1 MRGRGVAAAARRRRD
16 AAAAVERGGGAFCG
30 SAARA
35 AADDAR
41 GRSSPRRAPTRG
53 GANRCRVHRAAS
65 REVFH
70 ATAGEGR
77 REPAPPR
84 TACTAARTA
93 GGRGETSSS
102 STPRVLAASLASHR
116 PPASPSRTRDRASA
130 PGRPSPRQKTRT
142 ADAPGGRREHHRS
155 PRGRAASAPR
165 EGRVERV
172 RTMLLD
178 RVKPLRCGSKE
189 GRVLSVSGLFI
200 TPRARRK
207 TRKSRSAALAFPSW
221 YRSRARFGFGRTEHG
236 SVEARRI
243 ARIIVRTLARF

>member
-41 GRSSPRRAPTRG
+41 ERSSPRRAPTRG

-70 ATAGEGR
+70 ATAGDGR

-93 GGRGETSSS
+93 GGRRDVFVEY
-102 STPRVLAASLASHR
+102 AAR
-116 PPASPSRTRDRASA
+116 P
-130 PGRPSPRQKTRT
+130 
-142 ADAPGGRREHHRS
+142 RRE
-155 PRGRAASAPR
+155 PRGRHDGLLRRLALDSEQHPQRRRRGPAGRLRRPRVPDRLPLRRRAGLGRGGPPDLLDPCAGRHALAPR
-165 EGRVERV
+165 
-172 RTMLLD
+172 
-178 RVKPLRCGSKE
+178 
-189 GRVLSVSGLFI
+189 
-200 TPRARRK
+200 RARLQLDAPVRHGG
-207 TRKSRSAALAFPSW
+207 TSAARRRAICERFQRENPS
-221 YRSRARFGFGRTEHG
+221 S
-236 SVEARRI
+236 S
-243 ARIIVRTLARF
+243 